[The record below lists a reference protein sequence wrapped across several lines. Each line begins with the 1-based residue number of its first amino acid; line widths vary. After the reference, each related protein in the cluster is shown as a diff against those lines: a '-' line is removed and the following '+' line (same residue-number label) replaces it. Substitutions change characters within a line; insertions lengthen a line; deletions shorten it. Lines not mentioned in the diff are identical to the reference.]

1 MSTFDSSTGTEEA
14 SGTCLSTMPEYVD
27 VEYQQSLKMGETTL
41 SDLVRV
47 LLLAK
52 HGAESGWTLM

>member
-1 MSTFDSSTGTEEA
+1 
-14 SGTCLSTMPEYVD
+14 MPEYVD